1 MDRVAS
7 LSDREWMTADNK
19 LLKFGVPKGSLEA
32 QTLELMRKS
41 GWRISVGDRS
51 YIPRVDDPSLSCRL
65 LRPQE
70 MPRYIADGTLDAGI
84 TGSDWIVE
92 NGADLLE
99 VESFIYSK
107 TSLQPTRWVLCVPER
122 SPVRRLE
129 DLEGKRVATEMVAF
143 TRRVFAERQIKVDV
157 EFSWG
162 VTEAKAAD
170 GLVDAVVEVTET
182 GSSLRANGLR
192 IVEELLASTPVLVAN
207 HQSWADEWKQ
217 AKIRQIAVLVKG
229 ALDAENRVGIKM
241 NVPSDKL
248 DKVIALLPSITAPTV
263 APLYASPNLRGKE
276 WFAIDTVIDELTV
289 RELFPKLL
297 EAGAVGIIEYP
308 LNKII

>member
-1 MDRVAS
+1 
-7 LSDREWMTADNK
+7 MTADSK
-19 LLKFGVPKGSLEA
+19 LLKFGIPKGSLEA

-51 YIPRVDDPSLSCRL
+51 YIPRADDPTLSCRL

-92 NGADLLE
+92 NGVDLVQ

-107 TSLQPTRWVLCVPER
+107 VSLQPTRWVLCVPEN
-122 SPVRRLE
+122 SPVKRLE
-129 DLEGKRVATEMVAF
+129 DLAGKRVATEMVAF
-143 TRRVFAERQIKVDV
+143 TRRIFAERKVKVEV

-192 IVEELLASTPVLVAN
+192 IVEELLTSTPVLVAN
-207 HQSWADEWKQ
+207 RDAWDDPWKRE
-217 AKIRQIAVLVKG
+217 KVRQIGVLMKG
-229 ALDAENRVGIKM
+229 ALDAESRVGIKM
-241 NVPSDKL
+241 NVARENL
-248 DKVIALLPSITAPTV
+248 EAVINLLPSITAPTISQ
-263 APLYASPNLRGKE
+263 LYPSPALKGKE
-276 WFAIDTVIDELTV
+276 WLAVETVISEHTV

-297 EAGAVGIIEYP
+297 EAGAVGIVEFA

>member
-1 MDRVAS
+1 MANDQKV
-7 LSDREWMTADNK
+7 
-19 LLKFGVPKGSLEA
+19 LKFGIPKGSLEA

-51 YIPRVDDPSLSCRL
+51 YIPRADDPTLSCRL

-92 NGADLLE
+92 NGVDLVE
-99 VESFIYSK
+99 VEKFIYSK
-107 TSLQPTRWVLCVPER
+107 VSLQPSRWVLCVPDK
-122 SPVRRLE
+122 SPVARLE

-143 TRRVFAERQIKVDV
+143 TRRVFAERRVKVDV

-192 IVEELLASTPVLVAN
+192 IVEELLTSSPVLVAN
-207 HQSWADEWKQ
+207 REAWADEWKQ
-217 AKIRQIAVLVKG
+217 AKVRQIAVLVKG
-229 ALDAENRVGIKM
+229 ALDAEGRVGIKM
-241 NVPSDKL
+241 NVARDHIEA
-248 DKVIALLPSITAPTV
+248 VIALLPSITAPTV
-263 APLYASPNLRGKE
+263 SPLYPSPNLKGKDWCAVE
-276 WFAIDTVIDELTV
+276 TVIAEHTV

-297 EAGAVGIIEYP
+297 EAGAVGIIEFP

>member
-1 MDRVAS
+1 MSSEQV
-7 LSDREWMTADNK
+7 LK
-19 LLKFGVPKGSLEA
+19 LGIPKGSLEA

-41 GWRISVGDRS
+41 GWRITVGDRS
-51 YIPRVDDPSLSCRL
+51 YLPRVDDKTLSCRL

-92 NGADLLE
+92 NGVELVG

-107 TSLQPTRWVLCVPER
+107 VSLQPTRWVLCVPER
-122 SPVRRLE
+122 SPVQRLE
-129 DLEGKRVATEMVAF
+129 DLRGKRVATEMVAF
-143 TRRVFAERQIKVDV
+143 TRRVFEQRKTPVEV

-192 IVEELLASTPVLVAN
+192 IVEELLRSTPVLVAN
-207 HQSWADEWKQ
+207 QAAWKDSWKQ
-217 AKIRQIAVLVKG
+217 AKIRQIGVLIKG
-229 ALDAENRVGIKM
+229 ALDAESRVGIKM
-241 NVPSDKL
+241 NVPHERL
-248 DKVIALLPSITAPTV
+248 QAVISLLPSITAPTV
-263 APLYASPNLRGKE
+263 SPLYASPNLKGKE
-276 WFAIDTVIDELTV
+276 WCAVETVIAEHTV
-289 RELFPKLL
+289 RELFPRLL
-297 EAGAVGIIEYP
+297 DAGAVGIVEFP
-308 LNKII
+308 LNKIIG

>member
-1 MDRVAS
+1 MRV
-7 LSDREWMTADNK
+7 ENK
-19 LLKFGVPKGSLEA
+19 VLKFGIPKGSLEA

-41 GWRISVGDRS
+41 GWRISVGERS
-51 YIPRVDDPSLSCRL
+51 YLPRIDDPSLSCRL

-70 MPRYIADGTLDAGI
+70 MPRYIADGTIDAGI

-92 NGADLLE
+92 NGADLIE
-99 VESFIYSK
+99 VESYIYSK

-129 DLEGKRVATEMVAF
+129 DLDGKRVATEMVAF
-143 TRRVFAERQIKVDV
+143 TRRVFAQRQVKVEV

-192 IVEELLASTPVLVAN
+192 IVEELLTSTPVLVAN
-207 HQSWADEWKQ
+207 HQAWADEWKQ

-241 NVPSDKL
+241 NVPRDRL

-263 APLYASPNLRGKE
+263 APLYAAPNLGGKD

>member
-1 MDRVAS
+1 
-7 LSDREWMTADNK
+7 MTAEQK
-19 LLKFGVPKGSLEA
+19 LLKFGIPKGSLEA

-41 GWRISVGDRS
+41 GWRISVSDRS
-51 YIPRVDDPSLSCRL
+51 YIPRVDDAALSCRL

-92 NGADLLE
+92 NGADLVE

-129 DLEGKRVATEMVAF
+129 DLD
-143 TRRVFAERQIKVDV
+143 ERQVKVEV

-192 IVEELLASTPVLVAN
+192 IVEELLTSTPVLVAN
-207 HQSWADEWKQ
+207 QHSWTDEWKQ

-241 NVPSDKL
+241 NVPRDKL
-248 DKVIALLPSITAPTV
+248 DNVIALLPSITAPTV

>member
-1 MDRVAS
+1 MA
-7 LSDREWMTADNK
+7 TDNK
-19 LLKFGVPKGSLEA
+19 VLKFGIPKGSLEA

-41 GWRISVGDRS
+41 GWRISVGERS
-51 YIPRVDDPSLSCRL
+51 YIPRADDPSLSFRL

-92 NGADLLE
+92 NGVDLIE
-99 VESFIYSK
+99 VEKFVYSK
-107 TSLQPTRWVLCVPER
+107 VSLQPTRWVLCVPDR
-122 SPVRRLE
+122 SPVTRLE
-129 DLEGKRVATEMVAF
+129 DLEGKRIATEMVAF
-143 TRRVFAERQIKVDV
+143 TRRVFAERKIKVDV

-192 IVEELLASTPVLVAN
+192 IVEELLTSSPVLVAN
-207 HQSWADEWKQ
+207 PEAWGDEWRQ
-217 AKIRQIAVLVKG
+217 SKIRQIGVLVKG
-229 ALDAENRVGIKM
+229 ALDAEGRVGIKM
-241 NVPSDKL
+241 NVPL
-248 DKVIALLPSITAPTV
+248 DQVEAVIELLPSITAPTV
-263 APLYASPNLRGKE
+263 SPLYPSPNLKGKE
-276 WFAIDTVIDELTV
+276 WCAVETVIAERTV

-297 EAGAVGIIEYP
+297 EAGAVGIIEFP

>member
-1 MDRVAS
+1 
-7 LSDREWMTADNK
+7 MTAENS
-19 LLKFGVPKGSLEA
+19 LLKFGIPKGSLEA

-51 YIPRVDDPSLSCRL
+51 YIPHVDDSSLSCRL

-92 NGADLLE
+92 NGADLVE

-129 DLEGKRVATEMVAF
+129 DLEGKRIATEMVAF
-143 TRRVFAERQIKVDV
+143 TRRVFAERQVAVDV

-192 IVEELLASTPVLVAN
+192 VVEELLTSSPVLVAN
-207 HQSWADEWKQ
+207 RGSWADEWKQ
-217 AKIRQIAVLVKG
+217 SKIRQIAVLVKG
-229 ALDAENRVGIKM
+229 GLDAENRVGIKM
-241 NVPSDKL
+241 NVPRDKL
-248 DKVIALLPSITAPTV
+248 DNVIALLPSITAPTV
-263 APLYASPNLRGKE
+263 APLYASASLRGKE

>member
-1 MDRVAS
+1 
-7 LSDREWMTADNK
+7 MTAENS
-19 LLKFGVPKGSLEA
+19 LLKFGIPKGSLEA

-51 YIPRVDDPSLSCRL
+51 YIPHVDDSSLSCRL

-92 NGADLLE
+92 NGADLVE

-129 DLEGKRVATEMVAF
+129 DLEGKRIATEMVAF
-143 TRRVFAERQIKVDV
+143 TRRVFAERQVAVDV

-192 IVEELLASTPVLVAN
+192 VVEELLTSSPVLVAN
-207 HQSWADEWKQ
+207 RGSWADEWKQ
-217 AKIRQIAVLVKG
+217 SKIRQIAVLVKG

-241 NVPSDKL
+241 NVPRDKL
-248 DKVIALLPSITAPTV
+248 DNVIALLPSITAPTV
-263 APLYASPNLRGKE
+263 APLYASASLRGKE

-308 LNKII
+308 LNRII

>member
-1 MDRVAS
+1 
-7 LSDREWMTADNK
+7 MTDNSI
-19 LLKFGVPKGSLEA
+19 LKFGIPKGSLEA
-32 QTLELMRKS
+32 QTIELMRKS

-51 YIPRVDDPSLSCRL
+51 YIPRADDPSLSFRL

-92 NGADLLE
+92 NGVDLIE

-107 TSLQPTRWVLCVPER
+107 VSLQPTRWVLCVPND
-122 SPVRRLE
+122 SPISKLE
-129 DLEGKRVATEMVAF
+129 DLEGKRVATEMVEF
-143 TRRVFAERQIKVDV
+143 TRRIFAERNTKVEV

-192 IVEELLASTPVLVAN
+192 IVEELLTSSPVLVAN
-207 HQSWADEWKQ
+207 PTAWRDQWKQ
-217 AKIRQIAVLVKG
+217 AKIRQIAVLIKG
-229 ALDAENRVGIKM
+229 ALDAESRVGIKM
-241 NVPSDKL
+241 NAPRECL
-248 DKVIALLPSITAPTV
+248 NQVIALLPSITAPTV
-263 APLYASPNLRGKE
+263 SPLYPSPNLKGRE
-276 WFAIDTVIDELTV
+276 WFAVETVIAERTV

-297 EAGAVGIIEYP
+297 EAGAVGIVEFP
-308 LNKII
+308 LNKIIG

>member
-1 MDRVAS
+1 MA
-7 LSDREWMTADNK
+7 TDNK
-19 LLKFGVPKGSLEA
+19 VLKFGIPKGSLEA

-51 YIPRVDDPSLSCRL
+51 YIPRADDPTLSCRL

-92 NGADLLE
+92 NGVDLVQ

-107 TSLQPTRWVLCVPER
+107 VSLQPTRWVLCVPEK
-122 SPVRRLE
+122 SAVRRLE

-143 TRRVFAERQIKVDV
+143 TRRVFAQRKINVDV

-192 IVEELLASTPVLVAN
+192 IVEELLTSSPVLVAN
-207 HQSWADEWKQ
+207 RQAWADEWKQ
-217 AKIRQIAVLVKG
+217 AKVRQIGVLVKG
-229 ALDAENRVGIKM
+229 ALDAEGRVGIKM
-241 NVPSDKL
+241 NVPRDHL
-248 DKVIALLPSITAPTV
+248 EAVIALLPSITAPTV
-263 APLYASPNLRGKE
+263 SSLYPSPNLKGKE
-276 WFAIDTVIDELTV
+276 WCAVETVIAEHTV
-289 RELFPKLL
+289 RELFPRLL
-297 EAGAVGIIEYP
+297 EAGAVGIIEFP

>member
-1 MDRVAS
+1 
-7 LSDREWMTADNK
+7 MTLDIK
-19 LLKFGVPKGSLEA
+19 VLKFGIPKGSLEA

-41 GWRISVGDRS
+41 GWRISVSERS
-51 YIPRVDDPSLSCRL
+51 YIPAVDDSSLSCRL

-92 NGADLLE
+92 NGADVIE

-129 DLEGKRVATEMVAF
+129 DLEGKRVATEIVAF
-143 TRRVFAERQIKVDV
+143 TRRIFAERRVKVDI

-192 IVEELLASTPVLVAN
+192 IVEELLTSNPVLVAN
-207 HQSWADEWKQ
+207 PRSWEDKWKQ
-217 AKIRQIAVLVKG
+217 AKIRQIGVLLKG
-229 ALDAENRVGIKM
+229 ALDAEKRVGIKM
-241 NVPSDKL
+241 NVPYDKL
-248 DKVIALLPSITAPTV
+248 ENVIALLPSITAPTV
-263 APLYASPNLRGKE
+263 APLYASPQLRGKE
-276 WFAIDTVIDELTV
+276 WFAVDTVIDELTV

-297 EAGAVGIIEYP
+297 EAGAVGIVEYP

>member
-1 MDRVAS
+1 
-7 LSDREWMTADNK
+7 MTADNK
-19 LLKFGVPKGSLEA
+19 LLKFGIPKGSLEA

-51 YIPRVDDPSLSCRL
+51 YIPRVDDGSLSCRL

-92 NGADLLE
+92 NGVDLVE

-122 SPVRRLE
+122 SPVLRLE
-129 DLEGKRVATEMVAF
+129 DLEGKRIATEMVAF
-143 TRRVFAERQIKVDV
+143 TRRVFAERGVKVDV

-192 IVEELLASTPVLVAN
+192 IVEEFLASTPVLVAN
-207 HQSWADEWKQ
+207 HQSWADQWKQ
-217 AKIRQIAVLVKG
+217 AKVRQIAVLVKG

-241 NVPSDKL
+241 NVPRDRL
-248 DKVIALLPSITAPTV
+248 DSVIALLPSITAPTV

>member
-1 MDRVAS
+1 
-7 LSDREWMTADNK
+7 MTNEK
-19 LLKFGVPKGSLEA
+19 QVLKFGIPKGSLEA

-51 YIPRVDDPSLSCRL
+51 YIPRADDPSLSFRL

-92 NGADLLE
+92 NGVELVT

-107 TSLQPTRWVLCVPER
+107 VSLQPTRWVLCVPEN
-122 SPVRRLE
+122 SPVKRLE
-129 DLEGKRVATEMVAF
+129 DLAGKRVATEMVDF
-143 TRRVFAERQIKVDV
+143 TRRVFAQRKVRVDV

-192 IVEELLASTPVLVAN
+192 IVEELLTSSPVLVAN
-207 HQSWADEWKQ
+207 PAAWEDPWKQ
-217 AKIRQIAVLVKG
+217 SKVRQIGVLIKG
-229 ALDAENRVGIKM
+229 ALDAESRVGIKM
-241 NVPSDKL
+241 NVARENL
-248 DKVIALLPSITAPTV
+248 ARVIELLPSITAPTV
-263 APLYASPNLRGKE
+263 SQLYPSPNLKGQE
-276 WFAIDTVIDELTV
+276 WLAIETVISEHTV
-289 RELFPKLL
+289 RELFPRLL
-297 EAGAVGIIEYP
+297 DAGAVGIVEYP

>member
-1 MDRVAS
+1 MS
-7 LSDREWMTADNK
+7 QDNV
-19 LLKFGVPKGSLEA
+19 LKFGIPKGSLEA

-51 YIPRVDDPSLSCRL
+51 YIPRADDPSLSFRL

-92 NGADLLE
+92 NNVDLVQ

-107 TSLQPTRWVLCVPER
+107 VSLQPTRWVLCVPHK
-122 SPVRRLE
+122 SPIQRLE

-143 TRRVFAERQIKVDV
+143 TKRVFAERKIKVDV

-192 IVEELLASTPVLVAN
+192 IVEELLTSTPVLVAN
-207 HQSWADEWKQ
+207 KAAWEDSWKQ
-217 AKIRQIAVLVKG
+217 AKVSQIGVLIRG
-229 ALDAENRVGIKM
+229 ALDAEHRVGIKM
-241 NVPSDKL
+241 NVPRESL
-248 DKVIALLPSITAPTV
+248 EAVIALLPSITAPTIST
-263 APLYASPNLRGKE
+263 LYPSPNLKGKE
-276 WFAIDTVIDELTV
+276 WLAVETVIAERTV

-297 EAGAVGIIEYP
+297 QAGAVGIVEFP
-308 LNKII
+308 LNKIIG

>member
-1 MDRVAS
+1 MA
-7 LSDREWMTADNK
+7 TDNK
-19 LLKFGVPKGSLEA
+19 VLKFGIPKGSLEA

-41 GWRISVGDRS
+41 GWRISVGERS
-51 YIPRVDDPSLSCRL
+51 YIPRADDPSLSCRL

-92 NGADLLE
+92 NGVDLVE
-99 VESFIYSK
+99 VEKFVYSK
-107 TSLQPTRWVLCVPER
+107 VSLQPTRWVLCVPDK
-122 SPVRRLE
+122 SSVVRLE

-143 TRRVFAERQIKVDV
+143 TRRIFAQRKIKVDV

-192 IVEELLASTPVLVAN
+192 IVEELLTSSPVLVAN
-207 HQSWADEWKQ
+207 REAWDDEWKQ
-217 AKIRQIAVLVKG
+217 AKVRQIAVLVKG
-229 ALDAENRVGIKM
+229 ALDAEGRVGIKM
-241 NVPSDKL
+241 NVPL
-248 DKVIALLPSITAPTV
+248 DQIEAVIGLLPSITAPTV
-263 APLYASPNLRGKE
+263 SPLYPSPNLKGKE
-276 WFAIDTVIDELTV
+276 WCAVETVIAEHTV

-297 EAGAVGIIEYP
+297 EAGAVGIIEFP

>member
-1 MDRVAS
+1 MA
-7 LSDREWMTADNK
+7 TNK
-19 LLKFGVPKGSLEA
+19 NVLKFGIPKGSLEA

-51 YIPRVDDPSLSCRL
+51 YIPRVDDPALSCRL

-92 NGADLLE
+92 NGVDLVE

-107 TSLQPTRWVLCVPER
+107 VSLQPTRWVLCVPEN

-143 TRRVFAERQIKVDV
+143 TRRVFADRKVKVDI

-192 IVEELLASTPVLVAN
+192 IVEELLTSTPVLVAN
-207 HQSWADEWKQ
+207 REAWRDEWKQ
-217 AKIRQIAVLVKG
+217 AKVRQIGVLFKG
-229 ALDAENRVGIKM
+229 ALEAEGRVGIKM
-241 NVPSDKL
+241 NVPRDHL
-248 DKVIALLPSITAPTV
+248 EAVIDLLPAITAPTIS
-263 APLYASPNLRGKE
+263 PLYPSPSLKGKE
-276 WFAIDTVIDELTV
+276 WLAVETVIAEHTV

-297 EAGAVGIIEYP
+297 EAGAVGIIEFP

>member
-1 MDRVAS
+1 MA
-7 LSDREWMTADNK
+7 EQI
-19 LLKFGVPKGSLEA
+19 LKFGIPKGSLEA
-32 QTLELMRKS
+32 QTIELIRKS

-51 YIPRVDDPSLSCRL
+51 YMPRADDPALSFRL

-92 NGADLLE
+92 NGVELVE

-107 TSLQPTRWVLCVPER
+107 VSLQPTRWVLCVPND
-122 SPVRRLE
+122 SPITRLE
-129 DLEGKRVATEMVAF
+129 DLDGKRVATEMVAF
-143 TRRVFAERQIKVDV
+143 TQRVFASRKIKVEV

-182 GSSLRANGLR
+182 GSSLRASGLR
-192 IVEELLASTPVLVAN
+192 IVEELLTSSPVLVAN
-207 HQSWADEWKQ
+207 PQVWRDEWKQ
-217 AKIRQIAVLVKG
+217 AKIRQIGVLIKG
-229 ALDAENRVGIKM
+229 ALDAESRVGIKM
-241 NVPSDKL
+241 NVPREGL
-248 DKVIALLPSITAPTV
+248 DRVIGLLPSITAPTV
-263 APLYASPNLRGKE
+263 SPLYPSPNLKGKE
-276 WFAIDTVIDELTV
+276 WFAVETVIAERTV

-297 EAGAVGIIEYP
+297 EAGAVGIVEYP
-308 LNKII
+308 LNKIIG

>member
-1 MDRVAS
+1 
-7 LSDREWMTADNK
+7 MTADNK
-19 LLKFGVPKGSLEA
+19 LLKFGIPKGSLEA

-51 YIPRVDDPSLSCRL
+51 YIPRVDDASLSCRL

-92 NGADLLE
+92 NGVDLVE

-107 TSLQPTRWVLCVPER
+107 TSLQPSRWVLCVPER
-122 SPVRRLE
+122 SSVQRLE
-129 DLEGKRVATEMVAF
+129 DLDGKRVATEMVAF
-143 TRRVFAERQIKVDV
+143 TRRVFAERGVKVDV

-192 IVEELLASTPVLVAN
+192 IVEEFLASTPVLVAN

-241 NVPSDKL
+241 NVPRDRL
-248 DKVIALLPSITAPTV
+248 DDVIALLPSITAPTV